1 MTSVFARYWAP
12 VLVVLLAVAAQAEV
26 WTEPAQEPRLVTAPA
41 ALLWTLPLLAA
52 GRFPLGAPVVVFAVL
67 GGLAFLPHDVVTS
80 SQLNGFAIIG
90 AFGAAGTHPDMRRG
104 LAGAGVGLA
113 AVATIVLNDLD
124 DVGLALPIVVLG
136 GISWGIGR
144 ALAERGRRA
153 EGLRE
158 RAERLEHEHEA
169 ALSAE
174 RSRIARE
181 LHDVIAH
188 SVSVMTVQAGA
199 ARLMLDEDPARARE
213 PLMAV
218 ERTGRQ
224 ALGEMRRLLGILR
237 GGGGDDAAAL
247 EPQPGIGQIDA
258 LVEQVRSAGLPVD
271 IAVEGRA
278 QPLPPGV
285 DLAAYRIVQEALTN
299 VIKHAGPARAQVRV
313 RYGSDTVELEVIDDG
328 RAAHANG
335 QPDPSSGHGLVGMQ
349 QRVALYGGEVQAGPR
364 PEGGYA
370 VRARLP
376 VRVDES

>member
-1 MTSVFARYWAP
+1 
-12 VLVVLLAVAAQAEV
+12 
-26 WTEPAQEPRLVTAPA
+26 
-41 ALLWTLPLLAA
+41 
-52 GRFPLGAPVVVFAVL
+52 
-67 GGLAFLPHDVVTS
+67 
-80 SQLNGFAIIG
+80 
-90 AFGAAGTHPDMRRG
+90 
-104 LAGAGVGLA
+104 
-113 AVATIVLNDLD
+113 
-124 DVGLALPIVVLG
+124 
-136 GISWGIGR
+136 
-144 ALAERGRRA
+144 
-153 EGLRE
+153 
-158 RAERLEHEHEA
+158 
-169 ALSAE
+169 
-174 RSRIARE
+174 
-181 LHDVIAH
+181 
-188 SVSVMTVQAGA
+188 
-199 ARLMLDEDPARARE
+199 MLDEEPARSRE
-213 PLMAV
+213 PRMAV

-237 GGGGDDAAAL
+237 GGDDDSAAL